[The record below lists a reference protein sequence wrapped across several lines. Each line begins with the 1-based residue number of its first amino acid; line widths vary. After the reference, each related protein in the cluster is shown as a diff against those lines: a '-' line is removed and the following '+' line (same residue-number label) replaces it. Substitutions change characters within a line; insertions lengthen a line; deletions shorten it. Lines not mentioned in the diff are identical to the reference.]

1 MDWGTAGQWAGVVA
15 AIMIAIWGASSKR
28 NDKAIEELKDDRTR
42 LFERV
47 DDIER
52 ELAGVKSDVRHLPT
66 REEMHDLD
74 IKITRVD
81 SKLDAVLDRLGAMI
95 AQNLRTEE
103 RAVEA
108 ERRAEE
114 AERKGR

>member
-1 MDWGTAGQWAGVVA
+1 MPT
-15 AIMIAIWGASSKR
+15 
-28 NDKAIEELKDDRTR
+28 KD
-42 LFERV
+42 
-47 DDIER
+47 
-52 ELAGVKSDVRHLPT
+52 
-66 REEMHDLD
+66 EMHD
-74 IKITRVD
+74 IEMKVVGID